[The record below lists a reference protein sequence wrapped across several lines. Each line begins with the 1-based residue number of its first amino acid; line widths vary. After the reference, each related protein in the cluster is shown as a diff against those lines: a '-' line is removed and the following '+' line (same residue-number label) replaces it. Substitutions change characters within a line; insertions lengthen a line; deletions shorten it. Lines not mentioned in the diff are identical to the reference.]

1 MLKLI
6 LRIQLYNV
14 VGLKIAAGILAAKIL
29 ERIFLA
35 IVRTWFTK
43 R

>member
-1 MLKLI
+1 MLL
-6 LRIQLYNV
+6 V
-14 VGLKIAAGILAAKIL
+14 LKIAAGILAAKIL